1 MNLSPKCS
9 SWKVP
14 VRYLYYWEKKVI
26 EGLCARH
33 QTLTKQKKNFSGILW
48 KNHSRQVSLIAN
60 IQRKVVHNSILN
72 IFAFYIFDLSSTVQ
86 LQSRVF
92 CRCRFRKFR
101 KRAKN
106 AFFCSFFTK
115 EIDEVSHR
123 AICSQCYYC
132 LFNSTHLAK
141 KNFEFRW
148 CVQSQQIFMSTTRPG
163 FFVGFDFRMQICIP
177 IWTKHLYTQHSR
189 RPKAHTS
196 PTKQYKCIHMYNA
209 MFLCA
214 I

>member
-1 MNLSPKCS
+1 MRGIKRWPSKKKIFPAYFEKITRGKFLWLQTS
-9 SWKVP
+9 S
-14 VRYLYYWEKKVI
+14 
-26 EGLCARH
+26 G
-33 QTLTKQKKNFSGILW
+33 
-48 KNHSRQVSLIAN
+48 
-60 IQRKVVHNSILN
+60 KVVHNSILN

-141 KNFEFRW
+141 TNFEFRW
-148 CVQSQQIFMSTTRPG
+148 CVQSQQIFMWTTRPG
-163 FFVGFDFRMQICIP
+163 FFVGFDFRTQIWIP
-177 IWTKHLYTQHSR
+177 NWSEANT
-189 RPKAHTS
+189 HT
-196 PTKQYKCIHMYNA
+196 TKQKAQGTHKQQQSNTECIHMYL
-209 MFLCA
+209 FLCEMQHFDA
-214 I
+214 SWN

>member
-1 MNLSPKCS
+1 MRGIKRWPSKKKIFPAYFEKITRGKFLWLQTS
-9 SWKVP
+9 S
-14 VRYLYYWEKKVI
+14 
-26 EGLCARH
+26 G
-33 QTLTKQKKNFSGILW
+33 
-48 KNHSRQVSLIAN
+48 
-60 IQRKVVHNSILN
+60 KVVHNSILN

-148 CVQSQQIFMSTTRPG
+148 CVQSQQIFMWTTYPSWVFCR
-163 FFVGFDFRMQICIP
+163 
-177 IWTKHLYTQHSR
+177 IWFSHANMYTHLDKTLVHTTQQKAQGTHKPNKAIQMHS
-189 RPKAHTS
+189 
-196 PTKQYKCIHMYNA
+196 YV
-209 MFLCA
+209 
-214 I
+214 